1 MVVRSSG
8 DQVIYPQIN
17 ISPQVLWSSFNTS
30 KDEFF
35 IALVDDFNVIV
46 IIFAMLVS

>member
-8 DQVIYPQIN
+8 DQVIYPQID

-30 KDEFF
+30 KVEFF
-35 IALVDDFNVIV
+35 IAPVDDFNAIAIV
-46 IIFAMLVS
+46 FATLVS